1 MALATLYSRAQ
12 LGIEAPR
19 VRVEVHLSG
28 GLPSFAI
35 VGMAETAVRESR
47 ERVRSALLNAGFEY
61 PQRRITVNL
70 SPADLPKEGGRY
82 DLAIALGVDADA
94 TLDQCALGH
103 PLVVNSRRCH
113 GGSNVHI
120 EYHRVEQGLQHRRND
135 QGAPRAASGQPGLA
149 VFEDNRGGHRGEWAP
164 IGRDGVGFSLNQS
177 IGIGRSCKPHSC
189 MVMKIIIFL

>member
-82 DLAIALGVDADA
+82 DLSDCVRYS
-94 TLDQCALGH
+94 
-103 PLVVNSRRCH
+103 V
-113 GGSNVHI
+113 
-120 EYHRVEQGLQHRRND
+120 GLQ
-135 QGAPRAASGQPGLA
+135 ST
-149 VFEDNRGGHRGEWAP
+149 
-164 IGRDGVGFSLNQS
+164 
-177 IGIGRSCKPHSC
+177 
-189 MVMKIIIFL
+189 